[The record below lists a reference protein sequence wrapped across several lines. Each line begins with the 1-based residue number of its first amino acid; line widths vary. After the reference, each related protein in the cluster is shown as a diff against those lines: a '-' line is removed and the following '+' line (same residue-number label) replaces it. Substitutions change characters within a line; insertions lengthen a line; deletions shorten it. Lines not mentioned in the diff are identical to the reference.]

1 MGKSALRKIIDLSN
15 LSEEDVLKLNVN
27 LAKAETS
34 DSHRGFASAMKNA
47 GLAGTSLRIQD
58 SLEARQPE
66 VKSELVET
74 ESTEEVEETI
84 EEPIAEEAAKAAE
97 PVEEVVQEPEE
108 VVEPVAEEVE
118 KATSEAKDQPVITA
132 ELLQQ
137 FVNQSVKAA
146 IAPLHSELEAA
157 KAEATALEQKLSA
170 KDAELATAK
179 QSQETLDGLGRL
191 LGKTESSSEKKMT
204 EFPNV
209 NKHTSIHS
217 DKVEGRLA
225 EFMQTRDASN
235 VQYRYTSKGNP
246 IPTYP
251 TNDVDRFTAEIRN
264 DPKAFRS
271 YMDELTAYGKK
282 SGMFRGT
289 RMVSQG
295 EMRAA
300 TTSADIPGG
309 FLEVLSS
316 IMRVSARP
324 GLVFWQF
331 PATIHRYDRAEGE
344 VIDIPRAAY
353 PAIATDST
361 QRLLSGGGTYVPID
375 NSNQRVRT
383 GLVKMILNEYGRGRS
398 EAPPISIPTFVEA
411 FSMIPLMRIL
421 ERDLFYDYYNWED
434 LIIREQWRRTS
445 QTLYNN
451 SDAVVTT
458 AAGVNAGGTMTRR
471 FLSAVY
477 TRLANARVV
486 PLPDGN
492 YGLVTNPTA
501 LMQLKNDMDKFWLVP
516 EPSAVRELTNMM
528 LSDYPAGEDIRLE
541 GYQGLYE
548 GFHIWSTNSFANGA
562 AGTEGVANETNG
574 DSGTSTVRTS
584 YAFGGFAS
592 GRGIGGAGVQ
602 ILFDEKTD
610 FGRVDRAIWQSYE
623 AHGPLDVDATGYG
636 DVSDVPQETRVYKIQ
651 TFDVATT

>member
-1 MGKSALRKIIDLSN
+1 MGKALREIIDLSSI
-15 LSEEDVLKLNVN
+15 SEEDRLKLTTN
-27 LAKAETS
+27 LAKSAASPDT
-34 DSHRGFASAMKNA
+34 HRGFAQAMKSA
-47 GLAGTSLRIQD
+47 GLSGSLMVKD
-58 SLEARQPE
+58 SLAEKTEPKSEVVEEVTEPEAASEAVEDEIIEE
-66 VKSELVET
+66 VKSEEVVET
-74 ESTEEVEETI
+74 E
-84 EEPIAEEAAKAAE
+84 P
-97 PVEEVVQEPEE
+97 
-108 VVEPVAEEVE
+108 EVE
-118 KATSEAKDQPVITA
+118 KEVVAVEEEVKSSTPEATVQPAITPEMLEAFIGK
-132 ELLQQ
+132 
-137 FVNQSVKAA
+137 SVEDA
-146 IAPLHSELEAA
+146 IAPLQSELAKSQA
-157 KAEATALEQKLSA
+157 KATQLEQ
-170 KDAELATAK
+170 ELASAK
-179 QSQETLDGLGRL
+179 QSENVLDGLSKL
-191 LGKTESSSEKKMT
+191 LGRSETIPEKKAKSM
-204 EFPNV
+204 EMPAV
-209 NKHTSIHS
+209 NTKTSIHS

-225 EFMQTRDASN
+225 EFLQTRDASN
-235 VQYRYTSKGNP
+235 VQYRYTSKGSP
-246 IPTYP
+246 IPCYP
-251 TNDVDRFTAEIRN
+251 TSDVDRFTAEIRN
-264 DPKAFRS
+264 DTKAMRG
-271 YMDELTAYGKK
+271 YLDELTQWGKAN
-282 SGMFRGT
+282 GMFRGT
-289 RMVSQG
+289 RMVSEG
-295 EMRAA
+295 ERRAA

-451 SDAVVTT
+451 GNEVVTT
-458 AAGVNAGGTMTRR
+458 AAAVNSVGTMTRS

-501 LMQLKNDMDKFWLVP
+501 LRQLKQDFAQYWLVP
-516 EPSAVRELTNMM
+516 EPEAIRELTNMM
-528 LSDYPAGEDIRLE
+528 LSDYPAGEDIRME

-548 GFHIWSTNSFANGA
+548 GFHIWSTNSFSNGA
-562 AGTEGVANETNG
+562 AGTEGVATETNG
-574 DSGTSTVRTS
+574 DSGSSTVRTS

-636 DVSDVPQETRVYKIQ
+636 DTSDVPQETRVFQ
-651 TFDVATT
+651 VRTFDVATT